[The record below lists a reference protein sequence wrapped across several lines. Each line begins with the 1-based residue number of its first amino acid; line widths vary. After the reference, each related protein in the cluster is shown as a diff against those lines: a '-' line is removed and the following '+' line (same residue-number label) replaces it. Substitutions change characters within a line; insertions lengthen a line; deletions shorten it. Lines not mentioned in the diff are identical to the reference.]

1 MRGCS
6 RRRLYS
12 FRVADFPPGDD
23 ICGVLEEHV
32 RRCFEDLVVEFD
44 TDGAGLLE
52 DEGNEHFRV
61 LRIAPPNRSGIWTY
75 VSVGGW
81 AQTAESEYGL
91 EFAICTP
98 APTPRAALLLAV
110 SAHYH
115 RALTLGVGHTVPIG
129 EAWMP
134 GSLCDHFL
142 ISVPYIFGPEL
153 HACHVGDRHVEF
165 VWLIPITPQERAFKV
180 AHGLEELESRFED
193 AGMEYWQIDRPSV
206 V

>member
-1 MRGCS
+1 
-6 RRRLYS
+6 
-12 FRVADFPPGDD
+12 VPDFPPDED
-23 ICGVLEEHV
+23 ICGALEEHV
-32 RRCFEDLVVEFD
+32 RRFFKDLVVEFD

-61 LRIAPPNRSGIWTY
+61 LRVPPPRGSGIWTY

-81 AQTAESEYGL
+81 AQTPESDQGL

-98 APTPRAALLLAV
+98 EATPRAAWLLAM

-115 RALTLGVGHTVPIG
+115 RTLTLGAGHTVPIG
-129 EAWMP
+129 GPWMP
-134 GSLCDHFL
+134 GSQCDHFV
-142 ISVPYIFGPEL
+142 ISLPYIFWPGL
-153 HACHVGDRHVEF
+153 HTCHVGDRHVEF
-165 VWLIPITPQERAFKV
+165 LWLLPITQRERDFKIE
-180 AHGLEELESRFED
+180 HGLEELETRFED